1 MDINTGMW
9 FSPVLW
15 GSSACYAWELL
26 KASSPG
32 GGLPTLVAGC
42 QDTPRGA
49 VFPLAVAARGMG
61 GPFASLSPM
70 RFRGSA

>member
-9 FSPVLW
+9 FSQVLW
-15 GSSACYAWELL
+15 GSSACYAWELH

-49 VFPLAVAARGMG
+49 VFPLAAAARGMG
-61 GPFASLSPM
+61 GPFALLAPM